1 MSQLQQCRLG
11 ASLLIPLIGM
21 VTGALGWN
29 SAATF
34 IFNTVALVPL
44 GSWINR
50 SVDSLSVDGIKVV
63 NELLKSTLG
72 NSVELMV
79 GINAVVQRRPHI
91 SQSVILGGVL
101 SNLLLVR
108 SIMISTW
115 AANRPLQ
122 CADIRTIQV
131 LGGTLFYSGY
141 DQKRLRF
148 DKHLT
153 TVLSSL
159 MMVVFI
165 LLAIPTIM
173 DVFPSSETTN
183 DEILY
188 TQRIISVVLITL
200 LLTFLFFRLKTHARM
215 FASTPFSQ
223 QPRSRHQHRQSQIID
238 AQIPR
243 PYIAKGP
250 AALILLA
257 ASASAFI
264 CTRHIVGNLSG
275 LAAMTGTNQSF
286 LAVTLIPLLG
296 NSAKYSSIITGSRVY
311 GQVELGIRAVINTVL
326 RVTMLIAPLL
336 VLVGWVFDRPLVM
349 RLDGFE
355 ATTLLLSVVVM
366 TYLISDGRSN
376 YFEGLMLIGTYCIIM
391 VSFFVRPEVPANVI
405 FLGS

>member
-1 MSQLQQCRLG
+1 MAMAQLHQYRLG
-11 ASLLIPLIGM
+11 FSLLMPVVGM
-21 VTGALGWN
+21 ATGALQWN

-34 IFNTVALVPL
+34 ILNTVALIPL

-50 SVDSLSVDGIKVV
+50 SVDSLSVDGTRVV

-79 GINAVVQRRPHI
+79 GINAVAQRRPHI

-101 SNLLLVR
+101 SNLLLV
-108 SIMISTW
+108 
-115 AANRPLQ
+115 
-122 CADIRTIQV
+122 
-131 LGGTLFYSGY
+131 LGGALFYAGY

-173 DVFPSSETTN
+173 DVFPSAKATPT
-183 DEILY
+183 DEVLY
-188 TQRIISVVLITL
+188 TQRMVSVVLMSL
-200 LLTFLFFRLKTHARM
+200 LVVFLFFRLRTHARM

-223 QPRSRHQHRQSQIID
+223 RDQPRGRHQYRQSQIID

-257 ASASAFI
+257 SSSSALL
-264 CTRHIVGNLSG
+264 CTHYIVGSLSG
-275 LAAMTGTNQSF
+275 LASITGANQSF

-296 NSAKYSSIITGSRVY
+296 NSVKYFSIITGSRSY

-326 RVTMLIAPLL
+326 RITMLIAPLL
-336 VLVGWVFDRPLVM
+336 VLIGWAFDRPLVL
-349 RLDGFE
+349 RFDGFE

-376 YFEGLMLIGTYCIIM
+376 YFEGLMLIGTYLIIM

>member
-1 MSQLQQCRLG
+1 MMVMAQFEQYRLG
-11 ASLLIPLIGM
+11 LSLLIPLIGIA
-21 VTGALGWN
+21 TGALGGN

-34 IFNTVALVPL
+34 LFNTVALIPL

-50 SVDSLSVDGIKVV
+50 SVDSLSVDGIRVV

-72 NSVELMV
+72 NSVELMI

-101 SNLLLVR
+101 SNLLLV
-108 SIMISTW
+108 
-115 AANRPLQ
+115 
-122 CADIRTIQV
+122 
-131 LGGTLFYSGY
+131 LGGTLFYAGY

-153 TVLSSL
+153 TILSSL

-165 LLAIPTIM
+165 LLSIPTIM
-173 DVFPSSETTN
+173 DVFPSAKATPA
-183 DEILY
+183 DDILY

-200 LLTFLFFRLKTHARM
+200 LITFLFFRLKTHARM

-223 QPRSRHQHRQSQIID
+223 RDRPRSRHQHGQSQIID

-257 ASASAFI
+257 SSASALT
-264 CTRHIVGNLSG
+264 CTYHIVGSLSG
-275 LAAMTGTNQSF
+275 LASITGANQSF
-286 LAVTLIPLLG
+286 LAVTLIPLVG
-296 NSAKYSSIITGSRVY
+296 NSAKYSSIVTGSRLY

-336 VLVGWVFDRPLVM
+336 VLIGWVFNRPLVM

-391 VSFFVRPEVPANVI
+391 VSFFVRPEIPANVI